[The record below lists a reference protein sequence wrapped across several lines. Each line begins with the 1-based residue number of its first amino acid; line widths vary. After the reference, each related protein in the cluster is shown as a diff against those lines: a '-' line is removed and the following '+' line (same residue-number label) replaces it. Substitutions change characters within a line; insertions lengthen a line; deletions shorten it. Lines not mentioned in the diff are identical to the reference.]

1 MKFFCIPLFNCHSAL
16 PESLDYSQLRLEE
29 VPKEVYKARK
39 YLEDL
44 NLNVNGI
51 EHLPMEFFRLL
62 KLKKLDISE
71 NKLKVLPPEIGF
83 LHSLMDLNLRQNEFV
98 ELPEELGHCVNLL
111 SLNISTNI
119 LPELPKSIVNLHM
132 MTSLNISNN
141 SFTQLPSDIH
151 KLVNLQHLDAGTCEI
166 RVLPPEIA
174 RLSRLRVLDLCENY
188 LTELPDGMEGLQ
200 SLEILDLRGNLLTGI
215 PPGLLSCKTLR
226 SLDLSKNSINGLPE
240 NIGDLS
246 NLLELSLCE
255 NKINAVPSSIGS
267 MKKLELFKITR
278 NCLLSLTPAIC
289 SCYELRDL
297 LLYENQ
303 LVELPSSIGNLEK
316 LSFLDVSSN
325 HLTNLPST
333 IGGCKSL
340 GVLALRQNKLKT
352 LPMEIGKL
360 ENLKVLNVAENDLT
374 YLPYTLTVL
383 YDRKTLSA
391 LWISHHQPQLPK
403 LTPTF
408 EPVSH
413 VKVLTCCY
421 LPQSDRQ
428 SNPPHVS
435 SKSCVVGTRVC
446 FPKELI
452 HTNEGETIMMD
463 IEEDEDK
470 IPIGKFERYDT
481 PHPKPFAPK
490 NRINRNSGDF
500 TGIADTN
507 TPIDGVE
514 SESRPLRSVLKRRPL
529 STYSDCQN
537 PETIQIDEFYKA
549 RTRVIQIQRDAN
561 GELGW
566 KIAGGDNNR
575 DTSSCVFISHITPGS
590 AADKAGFLVGDRLLS
605 VNDITFTALPHEDVL
620 QLVRDAGNCFSVKIE
635 RLSAEETADT
645 LPIDGSL
652 TNRMNIPSIHA
663 NPQPSNLPAIAA
675 EPRSTAFSVHTSA
688 PIAQLDSSGS
698 PASRLSPLTSMAPE
712 IISLTLK
719 RDRQGSAGFSVTGSG
734 APNDR
739 IRISEI
745 NPNGPA
751 QISGKLSVGDRI
763 CSVNGIS
770 VKNASH
776 DKVVAF
782 LRSTNDLHLV
792 VERDH
797 QSAFSSPYNSNLAH
811 ARSLTSLLQNLPQNL
826 SPPSSPPPL
835 PPRRRAT
842 SQLNLAGDQELANF
856 DYKAA
861 IQAVKNMSTNL
872 TQPSTKRNSA
882 EIAAAVRAANPSV
895 HDVVFNERV
904 DSPLATSSPV
914 PPSMSRIP
922 TRMPNGREQPTTSA
936 PLVPPKPKLQ
946 PERMDF
952 KSKLKNF
959 EEQIAENCVT
969 RPALGVPPPKKPLV
983 SDFDRQKLREAESQ
997 RQQTENVDESPQASE
1012 DYERLLTNSIG
1023 PSVVRTAKAEKRARR
1038 AAEANGTYSPQVST
1052 DDVVSLDRKPSDLE
1066 GLEEEQR
1073 KRQAWRQARL
1083 RSMEISS
1090 NRSEEVIKRLNNIP
1104 ASPIPTL

>member
-29 VPKEVYKARK
+29 VPKRSLQGTK
-39 YLEDL
+39 
-44 NLNVNGI
+44 
-51 EHLPMEFFRLL
+51 EFFRLL

-408 EPVSH
+408 EP
-413 VKVLTCCY
+413 
-421 LPQSDRQ
+421 
-428 SNPPHVS
+428 
-435 SKSCVVGTRVC
+435 
-446 FPKELI
+446 ELI

-620 QLVRDAGNCFSVKIE
+620 QLVRDAVKIE